1 MLELVSKKGTK
12 AKAEVPFF
20 ILKLC
25 NLEPLQLCN
34 LLTKFTSLKLFIM
47 SMLRLQLPTDPRWV
61 NIVEKNI
68 EEILTDHAWCEQKA
82 ASNAIT
88 IITIN
93 SEYPDLVTDMLALA
107 KEEIEH
113 FEMVHE
119 IIKKRGL
126 TLGRERKDEYVGEL
140 AKYMKQSNTGSR
152 VSGFVER
159 MLFSAMIEARSCE
172 RFKVLSENIK
182 DEELSK
188 FYWDLMESEAGHYT
202 TFITYA
208 RKYGHGIDVEKRWR
222 EWLEFE
228 ASVIAKYGKK
238 ETIHG

>member
-1 MLELVSKKGTK
+1 
-12 AKAEVPFF
+12 
-20 ILKLC
+20 
-25 NLEPLQLCN
+25 
-34 LLTKFTSLKLFIM
+34 M

-140 AKYMKQSNTGSR
+140 SKYMKQSNTGSR

-188 FYWDLMESEAGHYT
+188 FYWDLMESEASHYT

-208 RKYGHGIDVEKRWR
+208 RKYGTGIDVEKRWR
-222 EWLEFE
+222 EWLDFE
-228 ASVIAKYGKK
+228 ASVIANYGKK